1 MISEILNATTGQ
13 AIGQGDGLVAVGAGL
28 AMFGTMGCGVGQGVA
43 ASGAS
48 EGVARN
54 PEAEAKIRTMM
65 IIGAAIAESSALY
78 CLVISFILLFVYTGK

>member
-1 MISEILNATTGQ
+1 MLSEVVLNAGQ
-13 AIGQGDGLVAVGAGL
+13 AIGQGDGLVAVGAGI
-28 AMFGTMGCGVGQGVA
+28 AMIGTVGAGVGQGVA

-65 IIGAAIAESSALY
+65 IIGSAIAESSALY
-78 CLVISFILLFVYTGK
+78 CLVISFILLFVYKGK